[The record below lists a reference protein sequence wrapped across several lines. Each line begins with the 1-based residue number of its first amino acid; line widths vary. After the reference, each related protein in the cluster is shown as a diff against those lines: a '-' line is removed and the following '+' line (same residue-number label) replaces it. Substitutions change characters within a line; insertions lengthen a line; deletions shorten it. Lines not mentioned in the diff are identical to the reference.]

1 MSGNSAAN
9 AAALAAFN
17 GIGKKKKESTTKL
30 NGTDNNTNHLGVIGS
45 TSNQTKQHQQQ
56 QQQPQAL
63 RTPLPAHPS
72 RKKSNKFS
80 QLKRL
85 NTAPAMA
92 SLQPAL
98 QIALPSISPT
108 QPSAPAS
115 ALDSD
120 PDYFTLLPHTIPSK
134 NEIAKSPQ
142 TPQDM
147 IRNVRQ
153 SIELKAIPN
162 NAQAKRLSVDY
173 SPQEMLKNLRHSLH
187 SRTKTSPM
195 LTTSDKMGQTMLAEM
210 RDRLENTRR
219 IASNSV
225 ASLSLSPNLDFNKST
240 SDVSNLSHH
249 YDVDTVS
256 TDSFASFSSS
266 INDRHLPHGISID
279 VTNHDSDEDEIDDRE
294 REEDHEPLDN
304 GELKSTNNKV
314 TVSSRLRRKPPP
326 GEDFQ
331 MQLNDKSR
339 DTISSGSYSL
349 NPDEVY
355 SFTDPDLY
363 ENLVSEVEVGETTR
377 LFPQF
382 PDANHYHQHSS
393 KFRKKHQK
401 VKPINGIYYRDMD
414 LSNTSDTEESTS
426 NLPLRSTTPLL
437 GQPQQQVHFRST
449 MRKANTKKDKKSRF
463 NELKPWKNHND
474 LNYLTD
480 QEKKRYEGIWA
491 SNKGNYMSQVVI
503 KLHGVNY
510 ETQKDPKEEAKMEHS
525 RTAALLSAA
534 AVEDSNYNGNN
545 NLHNLDSVEIN
556 QLICGPVVK
565 RIWKRSRLP
574 SDTLEKIWNLI
585 DFRRD
590 GTLNKNEF
598 LVGMW
603 LVDQCLYGRK
613 LPKKV
618 DNVVWDSLGGI
629 GVNVTVKKKK

>member
-1 MSGNSAAN
+1 MSGNGAAN

-17 GIGKKKKESTTKL
+17 NIGKKKKEPVTKS
-30 NGTDNNTNHLGVIGS
+30 NGLDNSTNHLGAIGS
-45 TSNQTKQHQQQ
+45 NSNQSKQQL
-56 QQQPQAL
+56 QQPL
-63 RTPLPAHPS
+63 RIPLPPHPT
-72 RKKSNKFS
+72 KKQSTKFS

-85 NTAPAMA
+85 NTAPVTG

-98 QIALPSISPT
+98 QIVLPSISPT
-108 QPSAPAS
+108 RPSAPAS
-115 ALDSD
+115 ALDTES
-120 PDYFTLLPHTIPSK
+120 DYFSLLPHTFPTK
-134 NEIAKSPQ
+134 NELAKSPQ

-147 IRNVRQ
+147 LRNVRQ

-162 NAQAKRLSVDY
+162 NAPAKRLSADY
-173 SPQEMLKNLRHSLH
+173 SPQEMLKNLRHSIH

-195 LTTSDKMGQTMLAEM
+195 LTTGDRAGQTMLAEM

-219 IASNSV
+219 IASSSV
-225 ASLSLSPNLDFNKST
+225 ASLSLSPNVDFHKST
-240 SDVSNLSHH
+240 SDVSNSSHH
-249 YDVDTVS
+249 YDFDTVS
-256 TDSFASFSSS
+256 TDSFASFNSS
-266 INDRHLPHGISID
+266 INERHLPHGISID
-279 VTNHDSDEDEIDDRE
+279 VTNHDSNEDELDDRE
-294 REEDHEPLDN
+294 REEEEDQELVDA
-304 GELKSTNNKV
+304 GESRSIDDKV
-314 TVSSRLRRKPPP
+314 TVSNRLRRKPPP

-331 MQLNDKSR
+331 MLLNDKSR
-339 DTISSGSYSL
+339 ETISSGSYSL
-349 NPDEVY
+349 NPDEIY
-355 SFTDPDLY
+355 SFADPDLY
-363 ENLVSEVEVGETTR
+363 ENLISEVGAGDTTK

-393 KFRKKHQK
+393 KFRKKHQR
-401 VKPINGIYYRDMD
+401 VKPINGIYYHDMD
-414 LSNTSDTEESTS
+414 LSNNSDTEESSS

-449 MRKANTKKDKKSRF
+449 MRKSNTKKDKKSKF
-463 NELKPWKNHND
+463 NELKPWKNHNE

-491 SNKGNYMSQVVI
+491 SNKGNYMNQVVI

-510 ETQKDPKEEAKMEHS
+510 ETRKDPKNDVEMEHS

-534 AVEDSNYNGNN
+534 AVEESNYNGNN
-545 NLHNLDSVEIN
+545 SLHNLDSVEIN

-574 SDTLEKIWNLI
+574 NDILEKIWNLI

>member
-1 MSGNSAAN
+1 M
-9 AAALAAFN
+9 
-17 GIGKKKKESTTKL
+17 
-30 NGTDNNTNHLGVIGS
+30 
-45 TSNQTKQHQQQ
+45 
-56 QQQPQAL
+56 
-63 RTPLPAHPS
+63 
-72 RKKSNKFS
+72 
-80 QLKRL
+80 
-85 NTAPAMA
+85 
-92 SLQPAL
+92 
-98 QIALPSISPT
+98 
-108 QPSAPAS
+108 
-115 ALDSD
+115 
-120 PDYFTLLPHTIPSK
+120 
-134 NEIAKSPQ
+134 
-142 TPQDM
+142 
-147 IRNVRQ
+147 
-153 SIELKAIPN
+153 
-162 NAQAKRLSVDY
+162 
-173 SPQEMLKNLRHSLH
+173 
-187 SRTKTSPM
+187 
-195 LTTSDKMGQTMLAEM
+195 
-210 RDRLENTRR
+210 
-219 IASNSV
+219 
-225 ASLSLSPNLDFNKST
+225 
-240 SDVSNLSHH
+240 
-249 YDVDTVS
+249 S
-256 TDSFASFSSS
+256 TDSFASFNSS

-545 NLHNLDSVEIN
+545 SLHNLDSVEIN

>member
-1 MSGNSAAN
+1 M
-9 AAALAAFN
+9 
-17 GIGKKKKESTTKL
+17 
-30 NGTDNNTNHLGVIGS
+30 
-45 TSNQTKQHQQQ
+45 
-56 QQQPQAL
+56 
-63 RTPLPAHPS
+63 
-72 RKKSNKFS
+72 
-80 QLKRL
+80 
-85 NTAPAMA
+85 
-92 SLQPAL
+92 
-98 QIALPSISPT
+98 
-108 QPSAPAS
+108 
-115 ALDSD
+115 
-120 PDYFTLLPHTIPSK
+120 
-134 NEIAKSPQ
+134 
-142 TPQDM
+142 
-147 IRNVRQ
+147 
-153 SIELKAIPN
+153 
-162 NAQAKRLSVDY
+162 
-173 SPQEMLKNLRHSLH
+173 
-187 SRTKTSPM
+187 
-195 LTTSDKMGQTMLAEM
+195 
-210 RDRLENTRR
+210 
-219 IASNSV
+219 
-225 ASLSLSPNLDFNKST
+225 
-240 SDVSNLSHH
+240 
-249 YDVDTVS
+249 S

-545 NLHNLDSVEIN
+545 SLHNLDSVEIN